1 MLKMWWYF
9 SSKNNQEKGGVEGMR
24 KIIIGKEYLPK
35 KLTRDMIDP
44 QLMAALDRIAEA
56 DRKANEEKSQ

>member
-1 MLKMWWYF
+1 
-9 SSKNNQEKGGVEGMR
+9 MR
-24 KIIIGKEYLPK
+24 KIIIGKEFLPK

-56 DRKANEEKSQ
+56 NLKANEKEENETR

>member
-1 MLKMWWYF
+1 
-9 SSKNNQEKGGVEGMR
+9 MR
-24 KIIIGKEYLPK
+24 KIIIGKELLPK

-56 DRKANEEKSQ
+56 DRKANEEKGDAKDG